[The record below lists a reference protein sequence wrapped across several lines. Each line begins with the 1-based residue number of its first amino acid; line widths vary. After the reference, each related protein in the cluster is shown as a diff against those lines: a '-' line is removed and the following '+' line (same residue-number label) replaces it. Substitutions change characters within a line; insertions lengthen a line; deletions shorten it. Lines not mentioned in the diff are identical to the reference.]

1 MFNGGERNMKK
12 TLFDGALALPNG
24 NAESCI
30 KAICRNAKV
39 MKTNILAKW
48 ISLHTPSLGNQ
59 IPAAFIKKSIFNEKV
74 LGFAIG

>member
-1 MFNGGERNMKK
+1 MKK
-12 TLFDGALALPNG
+12 TLFDGALALSVG
-24 NAESCI
+24 NAKNCI
-30 KAICRNAKV
+30 MAICRNAKV

-59 IPAAFIKKSIFNEKV
+59 IPAAYVKKSIFNEKV